1 MKKFR
6 GKRIPKVPS
15 ALRLMCW
22 EAYAFGLIKLAVLS
36 RSGKPIDEPK
46 DHPVVK
52 LPHLIYIS
60 IDYESFLNFFRV
72 YWWMTMTDPLTIG
85 ARVTR

>member
-1 MKKFR
+1 MN
-6 GKRIPKVPS
+6 
-15 ALRLMCW
+15 LQ
-22 EAYAFGLIKLAVLS
+22 
-36 RSGKPIDEPK
+36 